1 MVEMSARNFCEENSC
16 PLCTAALAVQP
27 VKLCVLNIV
36 GLLFIVVVIRY
47 VIPCNLGGHMIGIT
61 FLLLSP

>member
-1 MVEMSARNFCEENSC
+1 MVEMSARNFCGENSC
-16 PLCTAALAVQP
+16 PLFTAVLAVQP

-47 VIPCNLGGHMIGIT
+47 VIPCNLGDI
-61 FLLLSP
+61 